1 MTDSAIQY
9 TENTSSPEIR
19 KKSRIAALLAILFW
33 IIVMGIPLFSY
44 TFPLPEK
51 TGILLSFGEENG
63 GGNQVAS
70 SAVEEET
77 TESSEG
83 AKAEQVEEE
92 KSKEISTTKLTESKI
107 EAQTEE
113 ESEIV
118 TSKTVEEVK
127 LKVTKEN
134 KGEEERDIE
143 AEKRAKQIAD
153 QQKKEQEEAEKRRK
167 QEAAKKSFTDA
178 FGGSGDGNSNSSQG
192 DPKGDPEG
200 SPLEG
205 LISGK
210 GNVGIGLADRGVL
223 YEPEINENSQRVG
236 RIVVRVCVNA
246 QGKVTEA
253 SYTQKGSTSTDLSLI
268 KVAEEASKKY
278 VFSSSNL
285 EKQCGNISIDFKLE

>member
-1 MTDSAIQY
+1 ML
-9 TENTSSPEIR
+9 IR
-19 KKSRIAALLAILFW
+19 CFCIWLNDYRRFRSILIF
-33 IIVMGIPLFSY
+33 L
-44 TFPLPEK
+44 
-51 TGILLSFGEENG
+51 
-63 GGNQVAS
+63 
-70 SAVEEET
+70 
-77 TESSEG
+77 
-83 AKAEQVEEE
+83 
-92 KSKEISTTKLTESKI
+92 
-107 EAQTEE
+107 
-113 ESEIV
+113 
-118 TSKTVEEVK
+118 
-127 LKVTKEN
+127 
-134 KGEEERDIE
+134 
-143 AEKRAKQIAD
+143 
-153 QQKKEQEEAEKRRK
+153 
-167 QEAAKKSFTDA
+167 FTDA

-268 KVAEEASKKY
+268 KVAEEASRKY